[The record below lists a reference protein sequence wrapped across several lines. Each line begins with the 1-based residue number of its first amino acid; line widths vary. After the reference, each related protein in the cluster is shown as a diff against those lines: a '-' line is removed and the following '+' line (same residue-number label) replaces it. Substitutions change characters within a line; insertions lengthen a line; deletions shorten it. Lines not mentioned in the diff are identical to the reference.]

1 MFAFRPTQ
9 EAMITVVLY

>member
-1 MFAFRPTQ
+1 MFAFRPSQ